1 MLPGPPPVTRCNVCL
16 CILEQFNL
24 FSSLSGRTPVSV
36 QCNSVSGC
44 TCALPISSSTPD
56 TQTHIVVAH
65 GKDSVRSL
73 LGNRPNHSS
82 CLLVSSRNASGL
94 QNLFRGCT
102 LLHKF
107 ESATPLGMAINAH
120 AKPSP
125 ILLFHVPP
133 DTRAMGNCH
142 VLAQAALE
150 RSQLDMVFRGSVK
163 SHDLKCLF
171 DSGASGCFV
180 GQSTVK
186 RLGLDIRPSCL
197 KSVATAAGS
206 AVSILGTVTLQLQL
220 GPAVLDVCA
229 HILPSLLAEAHVI
242 LGQDFMKSNNVLLD
256 YSASRCI
263 LNSDTAEPVI
273 LLNQFASSAVSR
285 PPDVAASAVESN
297 RLSGQI
303 SAAMA
308 FRLLKRDPRG
318 AYIALI
324 KPYEVTPPE
333 IAPAAAEQPSAAAS
347 AAASAAPVPS
357 ATPNLAHV
365 PTELQSQLQQLV
377 GEFQDI
383 FSETPRLVALLLIS
397 QSMPSS

>member
-1 MLPGPPPVTRCNVCL
+1 
-16 CILEQFNL
+16 
-24 FSSLSGRTPVSV
+24 
-36 QCNSVSGC
+36 
-44 TCALPISSSTPD
+44 
-56 TQTHIVVAH
+56 
-65 GKDSVRSL
+65 
-73 LGNRPNHSS
+73 
-82 CLLVSSRNASGL
+82 
-94 QNLFRGCT
+94 
-102 LLHKF
+102 
-107 ESATPLGMAINAH
+107 
-120 AKPSP
+120 
-125 ILLFHVPP
+125 
-133 DTRAMGNCH
+133 
-142 VLAQAALE
+142 
-150 RSQLDMVFRGSVK
+150 
-163 SHDLKCLF
+163 
-171 DSGASGCFV
+171 
-180 GQSTVK
+180 
-186 RLGLDIRPSCL
+186 
-197 KSVATAAGS
+197 
-206 AVSILGTVTLQLQL
+206 LQLQL

-273 LLNQFASSAVSR
+273 LLNQFASSAVPR
-285 PPDVAASAVESN
+285 PPDVAASVVESN

-333 IAPAAAEQPSAAAS
+333 IAPAAAEQPSATH
-347 AAASAAPVPS
+347 SAAPVPS